1 MPGHRDLVRLAKWGS
16 RQSPVLGGLGITQDH
31 RPFCFSLLLA
41 SSLPFSPS
49 SSVPGTSGQLQQ
61 LGTFTEEVGKLAVP
75 VSSRQQVG
83 PHPAG
88 RKKGK
93 TRLYLGPLLSL
104 NILSFSG
111 CSLGGG
117 RALQKGKAEAQR
129 WEVPSPLSPR
139 ESQVG
144 SNPGILLPRS

>member
-1 MPGHRDLVRLAKWGS
+1 MGILAE
-16 RQSPVLGGLGITQDH
+16 
-31 RPFCFSLLLA
+31 
-41 SSLPFSPS
+41 PS
-49 SSVPGTSGQLQQ
+49 SWGFGYHAGPPSFLLFPSSCILSAI
-61 LGTFTEEVGKLAVP
+61 FTIKLCPWHLWAVATAWVLSPEEVGKLAVP

-88 RKKGK
+88 SKKGK

-117 RALQKGKAEAQR
+117 RALQKGEAEAQR